1 MDSIDKPDTNQK
13 STVIIRW
20 DLLSLRSHRHA
31 CRRLR
36 TETCVS
42 IRIKIIMSHMY
53 LGPAW
58 IASINHTQI
67 RRVYCY
73 KGSHMSEEYCYTQM
87 GDTILSPANTII
99 VRSPQTCSSY
109 KSISISIIQI
119 FATSRSSYHN
129 YTDWQVIFRGSN
141 IRGWTMSDW
150 LGRAKRVPII
160 YT

>member
-20 DLLSLRSHRHA
+20 DLLSLRSRRHA

-42 IRIKIIMSHMY
+42 RIKIGHPCMY

-67 RRVYCY
+67 RWGPSEPEVTQARLEVTAVY
-73 KGSHMSEEYCYTQM
+73 
-87 GDTILSPANTII
+87 
-99 VRSPQTCSSY
+99 
-109 KSISISIIQI
+109 
-119 FATSRSSYHN
+119 
-129 YTDWQVIFRGSN
+129 
-141 IRGWTMSDW
+141 
-150 LGRAKRVPII
+150 
-160 YT
+160 